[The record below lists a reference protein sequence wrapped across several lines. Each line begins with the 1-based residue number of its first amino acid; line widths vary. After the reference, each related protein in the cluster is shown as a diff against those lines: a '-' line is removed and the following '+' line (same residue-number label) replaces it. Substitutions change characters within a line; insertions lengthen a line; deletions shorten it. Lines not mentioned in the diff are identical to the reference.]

1 MRLKMVFFFFL
12 NSTFRLRLEL
22 LDAAPSV
29 ELAVTFLGMTGE
41 EQYELNPYMDETK
54 ITHSE

>member
-1 MRLKMVFFFFL
+1 MVFFFFL